1 MADPSI
7 FAASAVAATA
17 AAAAATT
24 EASCPELRRGL
35 RSARGTASAAAS
47 PAEAIAH
54 DDSDDGGNNCNKD
67 KVMVQRQPQTTI
79 KQQLGTDRR

>member
-7 FAASAVAATA
+7 FAASH
-17 AAAAATT
+17 
-24 EASCPELRRGL
+24 PELRRGL
-35 RSARGTASAAAS
+35 CSARGTASAAAL

-54 DDSDDGGNNCNKD
+54 DDSNNDGNDNDED

-79 KQQLGTDRR
+79 KQQLGTYRQ